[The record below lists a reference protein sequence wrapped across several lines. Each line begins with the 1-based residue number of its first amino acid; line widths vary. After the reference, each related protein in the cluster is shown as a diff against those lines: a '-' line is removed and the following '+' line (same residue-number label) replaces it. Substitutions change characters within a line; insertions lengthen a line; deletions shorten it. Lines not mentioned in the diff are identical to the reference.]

1 VARAAN
7 ADAPVAVVGGGVV
20 GVAVAYA
27 LACRGVGAIVLEAQD
42 ELALGA
48 SGTNSGILHMG
59 FDSSPGELET
69 RLIVRAAAL
78 REGVLA
84 GLNVPVLQCGALVR
98 PRDAGDVANVAVLA
112 ANARANDVPVAL
124 LDDGVLEVPGE
135 AVTDPVAYTL
145 ALAAAAVGG
154 GAVVRTG
161 ARVEAIRRASGRLVL
176 GLADGTEVVA
186 DVAVNCAGL
195 HADAVAR
202 LVGDDSFEIYPRKGE
217 FFVFDPPDGRPLER
231 ILLPVPTKRTK
242 GVLVFP
248 TVDGRIVAGP
258 SAHDQVDKADWSV
271 RDEARGEVLPKAR
284 AMLPALEGA
293 EPVAAYA
300 GLRPA
305 GRGVNYLIGP
315 SPACPELVNVA
326 AIRST
331 GLTASLG
338 IGEHVTALVGRSG
351 VALGPQRALAAQPVV
366 ATQAPWWR
374 RTALHLASS
383 SGRRP
388 IVAIETRGW
397 MPRGGDS

>member
-27 LACRGVGAIVLEAQD
+27 LAGRGVAAIVLEAQD

-78 REGVLA
+78 REAVLA
-84 GLNVPVLQCGALVR
+84 GLGVPVLRCGALVR
-98 PRDAGDVANVAVLA
+98 PRDVGDVAKVGALA
-112 ANARANDVPVAL
+112 ATARANDVAVAL
-124 LDDGVLEVPGE
+124 RDDGVLEVPGE
-135 AVTDPVAYTL
+135 AVCDPVAYTL

-154 GAVVRTG
+154 GSDVRTG
-161 ARVEAIRRASGRLVL
+161 ARVEAIRRAGGRLVL
-176 GLADGTEVVA
+176 TTAGGDEVVA
-186 DVAVNCAGL
+186 DMAVNCAGL

-202 LVGDDSFEIYPRKGE
+202 LVGDDSFEIFPRKGE
-217 FFVFDPPDGRPLER
+217 FFVFDPPDGRPLDR

-258 SAHDQVDKADWSV
+258 TAHDQGDKADWSV
-271 RDEARGEVLPKAR
+271 RDEARDEVLPKAR

-305 GRGVNYLIGP
+305 GRDVNYLIGP
-315 SPACPELVNVA
+315 SPACPQLINVA

-338 IGEHVTALVGRSG
+338 IGEHVVELLGRRG
-351 VALGPQRALAAQPVV
+351 VALGPQRPLAAQSVV
-366 ATQAPWWR
+366 AVQEPWWR
-374 RTALHLASS
+374 RTALHNA
-383 SGRRP
+383 R
-388 IVAIETRGW
+388 VA
-397 MPRGGDS
+397 

>member
-27 LACRGVGAIVLEAQD
+27 LARRGVGAIVLEAQD

-48 SGTNSGILHMG
+48 SGTNSGILHTG

-69 RLIVRAAAL
+69 RLILRAAAL
-78 REGVLA
+78 REDVIA
-84 GLNVPVLQCGALVR
+84 GLDVPVLRCGALLR
-98 PRDAGDVANVAVLA
+98 PRDARDVATVARLA
-112 ANARANDVPVAL
+112 AGARANEVAVAL
-124 LDDGVLEVPGE
+124 RDDGALEVPGE

-154 GAVVRTG
+154 GGDVRTG
-161 ARVEAIRRASGRLVL
+161 ARVEAIRRTDGRLVL
-176 GLADGTEVVA
+176 STAGGDEMTVDA
-186 DVAVNCAGL
+186 AVNCAGL

-217 FFVFDPPDGRPLER
+217 FFVFDPPDGGPLER

-248 TVDGRIVAGP
+248 TIDGRIVAGP
-258 SAHDQVDKADWSV
+258 TAHDQLDKSDWSV
-271 RDEARGEVLPKAR
+271 RDEARDEVLPKAR

-305 GRGVNYLIGP
+305 GRGVNYVIGP
-315 SPACPELVNVA
+315 SPVCPELVNVA

-338 IGEHVTALVGRSG
+338 IGEHVTELLGRRG
-351 VALGPQRALAAQPVV
+351 VALGPPRALAARPHT
-366 ATQAPWWR
+366 ADGAPWWR
-374 RTALHLASS
+374 RTARHVP
-383 SGRRP
+383 R
-388 IVAIETRGW
+388 VA
-397 MPRGGDS
+397 

>member
-27 LACRGVGAIVLEAQD
+27 LARRGVSAIVLEAQD

-48 SGTNSGILHMG
+48 SGTNSGILHTG

-69 RLIVRAAAL
+69 RLILRAAAL
-78 REGVLA
+78 REDVIA
-84 GLNVPVLQCGALVR
+84 GLDVPVLRCGALLR
-98 PRDAGDVANVAVLA
+98 PRDAGDVATVARLA
-112 ANARANDVPVAL
+112 AGARANEVPVAL
-124 LDDGVLEVPGE
+124 RDDGALEVPGE
-135 AVTDPVAYTL
+135 AVTDPVAFTL

-154 GAVVRTG
+154 GGDVRTG
-161 ARVEAIRRASGRLVL
+161 ARVEAIRRTDGRLVL
-176 GLADGTEVVA
+176 STAGGDEMTVDA
-186 DVAVNCAGL
+186 AVNCAGL
-195 HADAVAR
+195 DADAVAR

-217 FFVFDPPDGRPLER
+217 FFVFDPPDGGPLER

-248 TVDGRIVAGP
+248 TIDGRIVAGP
-258 SAHDQVDKADWSV
+258 TAHDQLDKGDWSV
-271 RDEARGEVLPKAR
+271 RDEARDEVLPKAR

-305 GRGVNYLIGP
+305 GRGVNYVIGP
-315 SPACPELVNVA
+315 SAACPELVNVA

-338 IGEHVTALVGRSG
+338 IGEHVTALLGRRG
-351 VALGPQRALAAQPVV
+351 VALGPSRALAAQPAVP
-366 ATQAPWWR
+366 AAAPWWR
-374 RTALHLASS
+374 RTAQHRA
-383 SGRRP
+383 R
-388 IVAIETRGW
+388 VA
-397 MPRGGDS
+397 